1 MRRVLILALGILSI
15 VGCGVIDNSL
25 DNEGKFSPKWEGT
38 LGTIQEPEN
47 TDYGGTTGPGVI
59 YTFVGW
65 DASPTPGNYPDQMS
79 IRCTDMLDPTLTAT
93 VSGNYTGHTNNSE
106 TGFGARGHGLGGISV
121 LNTGTQNNIC
131 NYNSSSGTFD
141 LNSGD
146 SVNSFTTGFPSTTIQ
161 SVDSPTQIT
170 LNANAT
176 ATTSNVPF
184 FANGKAKWGDMTNG
198 SAIITNVRS
207 AGFISAI
214 DIGPFNTTGVTGL
227 RVFFE
232 AAQISNQ
239 PREYGLRLQYST
251 DGGVNFTDVP
261 GPVEFKSDAVG
272 ASTAYHHFGPVA
284 ISAIDNQANVIL
296 RWRYYS
302 ISGSGNRTRI
312 ALRNIRVSNDATL
325 PSAPTGLTATALS
338 HNTIRLNWTHATD
351 NITTANYMRYDI
363 YQATS
368 SGGQNFSNPPQYTVR
383 GTNTATISG
392 LNSSTTYY
400 FVVRARDEQ
409 G

>member
-121 LNTGTQNNIC
+121 LSTGTANSIC
-131 NYNSSSGTFD
+131 SYDGT
-141 LNSGD
+141 NPGY
-146 SVNSFTTGFPSTTIQ
+146 
-161 SVDSPTQIT
+161 
-170 LNANAT
+170 
-176 ATTSNVPF
+176 
-184 FANGKAKWGDMTNG
+184 
-198 SAIITNVRS
+198 
-207 AGFISAI
+207 ISAI

-232 AAQISNQ
+232 AAQISDQ

-251 DGGVNFTDVP
+251 NGGATFTDAP

-296 RWRYYS
+296 RWRYYH
-302 ISGSGNRTRI
+302 ISGSGYRTRI

-363 YQATS
+363 YQATT

-383 GTNTATISG
+383 GSNTVTITG
-392 LNSSTTYY
+392 LSSSTTYY

-409 G
+409 GNRETNTTEVSVTTL